1 MHIIAHH
8 CFAHFL
14 QYSNSCEELILQL
27 TFAMVAVVDARSQ
40 RKPHHMRKPAAVE
53 QGGLCTLKRLPHSL
67 TASRASLQER
77 TAGGS
82 DVSRGH

>member
-1 MHIIAHH
+1 M
-8 CFAHFL
+8 
-14 QYSNSCEELILQL
+14 
-27 TFAMVAVVDARSQ
+27 DAKSH
-40 RKPHHMRKPAAVE
+40 RKPHHMGKQAAVE

-82 DVSRGH
+82 DVRAGGTDRWRH